1 VLYLFNLKLLVA
13 SERVGRVHFSIV
25 GVPHVTSSGGF
36 DWRGACVD
44 AGIIAGMTFLTGLGT
59 LSYVSA
65 LSLSAVLFLFSAT
78 GSEFLG
84 IVAAKRGLVATQNYF
99 IHHRIRPVQ
108 IAQYTPPTHNVEGL
122 PVQGAS
128 AENNMSYVIVQPK
141 PVQMHEEPKGQTSES
156 ESRQE
161 VEPEPKIDYII

>member
-1 VLYLFNLKLLVA
+1 
-13 SERVGRVHFSIV
+13 
-25 GVPHVTSSGGF
+25 
-36 DWRGACVD
+36 VD

-84 IVAAKRGLVATQNYF
+84 IIAAKRGLVATQNYF

-108 IAQYTPPTHNVEGL
+108 IVQHTPPTHNVESL
-122 PVQGAS
+122 PVQMAS
-128 AENNMSYVIVQPK
+128 AENNMSYVLVQPAS
-141 PVQMHEEPKGQTSES
+141 VQASEDPNQGQTSES
-156 ESRQE
+156 EPKQE
-161 VEPEPKIDYII
+161 VEPEPKIDYIT